1 MRRNPQKGLTRQIY
15 LRYTY
20 SPMPITQLLT
30 LIRKLAARRKHLLA
44 DLRLPS
50 EGLPGSLAQSRRR
63 CGSAGCHCH
72 QGEGHLSW
80 ALTFMVEGKKRVEHV
95 PDELIGDVRRR
106 VEQGNAYKSGVA
118 ELMAINAQILI
129 LERRARKQQEAEAKK
144 RAAR

>member
-1 MRRNPQKGLTRQIY
+1 LPTVYIQSAMTAN
-15 LRYTY
+15 
-20 SPMPITQLLT
+20 LLT
-30 LIRKLAARRKHLLA
+30 LIRKLEARRKQLLA
-44 DLRLPS
+44 ELRLPT

-80 ALTFMVEGKKRVEHV
+80 ALTFMVDGKKRVEHV
-95 PDELIGDVRRR
+95 PEELLGDVRWR

-129 LERRARKQQEAEAKK
+129 LARRARKLQEALAKK
-144 RAAR
+144 RAAQ

>member
-1 MRRNPQKGLTRQIY
+1 VTIAKLF
-15 LRYTY
+15 
-20 SPMPITQLLT
+20 T
-30 LIRKLAARRKHLLA
+30 LIPKLEARRKHLLA

-80 ALTFMVEGKKRVEHV
+80 ALTFMVDRKKRVEHI
-95 PDELIGDVRRR
+95 PDELVSAVRRR

-129 LERRARKQQEAEAKK
+129 LERRARKQQEALAKK

>member
-1 MRRNPQKGLTRQIY
+1 M
-15 LRYTY
+15 
-20 SPMPITQLLT
+20 QLLT
-30 LIRKLAARRKHLLA
+30 LIPKLEARRKHLLA

-80 ALTFMVEGKKRVEHV
+80 ALTFMVDGKKRVEHV
-95 PDELIGDVRRR
+95 PDELVGDVRRR
-106 VEQGNAYKSGVA
+106 VKEGNAYKSGVA

-129 LERRARKQQEAEAKK
+129 LERRARKQQEAAAKK

>member
-1 MRRNPQKGLTRQIY
+1 MSVGK
-15 LRYTY
+15 
-20 SPMPITQLLT
+20 LLT
-30 LIRKLAARRKHLLA
+30 LVRKLEARRKELLA
-44 DLRLPS
+44 DLRLPI

-80 ALTFMVEGKKRVEHV
+80 ALTFMVDRQKRVEHV
-95 PDELIGDVRRR
+95 PDELLGAVRGRLA
-106 VEQGNAYKSGVA
+106 EGNAYKSGVA

-129 LERRARKQQEAEAKK
+129 LKRRARKQEEAAAKR

>member
-1 MRRNPQKGLTRQIY
+1 MI
-15 LRYTY
+15 
-20 SPMPITQLLT
+20 ITKPRM
-30 LIRKLAARRKHLLA
+30 LIPKLEARRKHLLA

-80 ALTFMVEGKKRVEHV
+80 ALTFMVDGKKRVEHI
-95 PDELIGDVRRR
+95 PGELVGAVRQR

-129 LERRARKQQEAEAKK
+129 LERRARKQEEALAKK

>member
-1 MRRNPQKGLTRQIY
+1 MKTKMENLI
-15 LRYTY
+15 
-20 SPMPITQLLT
+20 T
-30 LIRKLAARRKHLLA
+30 LIPKLEARRKQLLA

-63 CGSAGCHCH
+63 CGSVGCHCH

-80 ALTFMVEGKKRVEHV
+80 ALTFMVDCKKRVEHI
-95 PDELIGDVRRR
+95 PDGLVGDVRRR

-118 ELMAINAQILI
+118 ELMAVNAQILI
-129 LERRARKQQEAEAKK
+129 LERRARKQQEAAAKK